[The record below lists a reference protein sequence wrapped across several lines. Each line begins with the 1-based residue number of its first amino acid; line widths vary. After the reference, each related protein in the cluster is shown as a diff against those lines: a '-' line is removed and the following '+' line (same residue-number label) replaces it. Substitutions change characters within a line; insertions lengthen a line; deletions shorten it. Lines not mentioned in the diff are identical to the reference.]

1 MQFMQAELDD
11 IGNDLQKALSQ
22 FALLQCNALGAQT
35 TRDAT

>member
-22 FALLQCNALGAQT
+22 FALLQCNALSVQT
-35 TRDAT
+35 NRDAP